1 MVVHRPY
8 GRDVPGVV
16 AAAPAP
22 PAREAGVAVSSGGG
36 GGSPATSAS
45 TMSASEAS
53 SSPLVGMMCADSDSS
68 STVPLSSP
76 PIQMDSPNGQ
86 PRDGLTGPTF
96 QSSSPGWGTPCGVAA
111 PGITLSWSDLTY
123 TLLLPA
129 SARRAAARAAAVRA
143 ARTAASATAAES
155 GELLP
160 PPVDDAGGAEPDD
173 SDGVDVDSL
182 DEQEARDGVRHI
194 LRGVSGRVASGQVL
208 AIMGPSGCGK
218 TTLLNM
224 LAGRVAKSRTHL
236 AGGVVRVDGVRRAP
250 GSFRRLAAYVAQD
263 DVLFGELTVREH
275 IAFAAS
281 LRVGTLADV
290 APVTSGLLSE
300 LRLGHVADSR
310 IGSPLVRGVS
320 GGERKRTAIA
330 MELVAAPPLVFLD
343 EPTSAV
349 DAANA
354 LVVADSL
361 VSLAAGG
368 RAVVTTIHQPR
379 SDIFARFD
387 LLMLLARGG
396 DVAYFGPAADV
407 VSYFAGLSLPCP
419 ERVNPADFIVD
430 LVSVRPPGAV
440 SASSLSSS
448 AASAGLS
455 PSSADISC
463 SPSAAATAVVDEAVV
478 ASANLQLILKAGKAQ
493 QLAVR
498 ASPNGPASPTIA
510 TTEVSMSPS
519 AAIVDAAGALPVGS
533 ATSQEVWSA
542 GGIKAAVGRL
552 FGRPVAGVTIK
563 RRARM
568 AANAAAAG
576 GATDG
581 AGSRGLHSGAS
592 SPTVV
597 LSRHRVRPDAAVD
610 ALAEEPDVFVPWTR
624 QFGTLLRRSAVLN
637 LRERTFN
644 RSRLAQ
650 AVVVSSFTGV
660 TFYKVGASRTGSVD
674 DIIIVGNVL
683 AMVIVSQLMTA
694 TTGLALSFPTERA
707 IMLRE
712 RASGSYGVS
721 AYILAKTLAEGVRN
735 SIFSLLFS
743 AIIYF
748 LLGLKPTVASFGIFA
763 ATLLAT
769 SMMGESVGL
778 VAASAVSSIR
788 AVAVLMPLSLAA
800 PLLYSGAVLPRTE
813 TPVFLRWAYS
823 VSYVSYAFSALLKNQ
838 FGGLLFERPPFTFSA
853 GVMTGED
860 ALLVW
865 QAKDLSIG
873 TCVGVVCAQA
883 LAFRLIAYAVLRRR
897 GPRFD
902 VSV

>member
-1 MVVHRPY
+1 MS
-8 GRDVPGVV
+8 G
-16 AAAPAP
+16 A
-22 PAREAGVAVSSGGG
+22 GGG
-36 GGSPATSAS
+36 ADGDGSPAGPAS
-45 TMSASEAS
+45 GVSTSEAA
-53 SSPLVGMMCADSDSS
+53 SSPLMGMVCADSDGS

-76 PIQMDSPNGQ
+76 PLKLDSPDGV
-86 PRDGLTGPTF
+86 PRDGLAEPAPV
-96 QSSSPGWGTPCGVAA
+96 SSWSGWGAARGAAA
-111 PGITLSWSDLTY
+111 PGVTLSWSDLTY

-129 SARRAAARAAAVRA
+129 AARRAAARAAAARA
-143 ARTAASATAAES
+143 ARTAAAAAAVAES
-155 GELLP
+155 GELP
-160 PPVDDAGGAEPDD
+160 PPPDDDGGGGAEPVDVG
-173 SDGVDVDSL
+173 GVDVDSL
-182 DEQEARDGVRHI
+182 DEEEARAGVRHV

-224 LAGRVAKSRTHL
+224 LAGRVAKSRAHL

-275 IAFAAS
+275 IAFAAG
-281 LRVGTLADV
+281 LRVAAVADV
-290 APVTSGLLSE
+290 APITAGLLSE

-330 MELVAAPPLVFLD
+330 VELVAAPPLVFLD
-343 EPTSAV
+343 EPTSAL

-361 VSLAAGG
+361 AALAAAG

-396 DVAYFGPAADV
+396 SVAYYGPATDV
-407 VSYFAGLSLPCP
+407 VTYFAGLSLPCP
-419 ERVNPADFIVD
+419 ERVNPADFIID

-440 SASSLSSS
+440 G
-448 AASAGLS
+448 AASLASFAAKAGAS
-455 PSSADISC
+455 PRTAGTSSN
-463 SPSAAATAVVDEAVV
+463 SPSAAATAAAEEAAV
-478 ASANLQLILKAGKAQ
+478 ASANLQLILKAAKVQ
-493 QLAVR
+493 QLAVG
-498 ASPNGPASPTIA
+498 ASPNGPASPTVA
-510 TTEVSMSPS
+510 TTEVTMSPF
-519 AAIVDAAGALPVGS
+519 AATADVVGGAPFGSVAGRGA
-533 ATSQEVWSA
+533 WSA
-542 GGIKAAVGRL
+542 GGVKAAVGRF
-552 FGRPVAGVTIK
+552 FGQPVAGTTVI

-568 AANAAAAG
+568 AGDAMAAG
-576 GATDG
+576 GATGG
-581 AGSRGLHSGAS
+581 AGDSGLRSGAS

-597 LSRHRVRPDAAVD
+597 LSRHRVRPDAAED
-610 ALAEEPDVFVPWTR
+610 AAAEEPDVLVPWTR
-624 QFGTLLRRSAVLN
+624 QFTTLLRRAAVLN
-637 LRERTFN
+637 LRERAFN

-650 AVVVSSFTGV
+650 AVVVSSFMGV
-660 TFYKVGASRTGSVD
+660 TFYKAGASRTGSVD

-694 TTGLALSFPTERA
+694 TTGLALSFPAERA
-707 IMLRE
+707 MMLRE

-735 SIFSLLFS
+735 SVFSLLFS
-743 AIIYF
+743 TVIYF
-748 LLGLKPTVASFGIFA
+748 LLGLKPTAASFGVFA
-763 ATLLAT
+763 STLLVT

-778 VAASAVSSIR
+778 VAATAVSSIR
-788 AVAVLMPLSLAA
+788 AVAVLMPLTLSA
-800 PLLYSGAVLPRTE
+800 PLLYSGAVLPPSE

-823 VSYVSYAFSALLKNQ
+823 LSYVSYAFSALLKNQ

-860 ALLVW
+860 ALRVW

-883 LAFRLIAYAVLRRR
+883 LAVRLIAYAVLRRR

>member
-1 MVVHRPY
+1 MVA
-8 GRDVPGVV
+8 V
-16 AAAPAP
+16 ASAP
-22 PAREAGVAVSSGGG
+22 PPREAGVVMSGGG
-36 GGSPATSAS
+36 GGTDGDGSPAAAAYV
-45 TMSASEAS
+45 MSASEAA
-53 SSPLVGMMCADSDSS
+53 SSPLMGMMCADSDGS

-76 PIQMDSPNGQ
+76 PLKFDSPDGE
-86 PRDGLTGPTF
+86 PRDGLTGPGL
-96 QSSSPGWGTPCGVAA
+96 QSSLSGWGTSRGAATPGV
-111 PGITLSWSDLTY
+111 TLSWADLTY
-123 TLLLPA
+123 TLILPA
-129 SARRAAARAAAVRA
+129 AARRAAARAAAALA
-143 ARTAASATAAES
+143 ARTAATATVAES

-160 PPVDDAGGAEPDD
+160 PPDDHGCGAEPEDAGG
-173 SDGVDVDSL
+173 VDLDSL
-182 DEQEARDGVRHI
+182 DEEEARNGVRHV

-224 LAGRVAKSRTHL
+224 LAGRVAKSRAHL
-236 AGGVVRVDGVRRAP
+236 AGGVVRVDGMRRAP

-263 DVLFGELTVREH
+263 DALFGELTVREH
-275 IAFAAS
+275 IAFAAG
-281 LRVGTLADV
+281 LRVGAAADV
-290 APVTSGLLSE
+290 APVTAGLLSE
-300 LRLGHVADSR
+300 MRLGHVADSR
-310 IGSPLVRGVS
+310 IGSPLARGVS

-330 MELVAAPPLVFLD
+330 VELVAAPPLVFLD
-343 EPTSAV
+343 EPTSAL

-361 VSLAAGG
+361 AALAAGG

-396 DVAYFGPAADV
+396 SVAYYGPAADV
-407 VSYFAGLSLPCP
+407 VTYFAGLSLPCP
-419 ERVNPADFIVD
+419 ERVNPADFIID

-440 SASSLSSS
+440 GASNFSSFAATAGVSPRTAGTSSS
-448 AASAGLS
+448 S
-455 PSSADISC
+455 PSV
-463 SPSAAATAVVDEAVV
+463 AATAVVEEAAS
-478 ASANLQLILKAGKAQ
+478 ASANLQLILKAGRVQ
-493 QLAVR
+493 QLAVG
-498 ASPNGPASPTIA
+498 ASPNGPASPTMA
-510 TTEVSMSPS
+510 TTVVTMSPS
-519 AAIVDAAGALPVGS
+519 AATMDVVGGSPVGTAAGRGA
-533 ATSQEVWSA
+533 WST
-542 GGIKAAVGRL
+542 GGVMAAVGRF
-552 FGRPVAGVTIK
+552 FGQPVAGTTIK
-563 RRARM
+563 RCARM
-568 AANAAAAG
+568 AAAAVAAG
-576 GATDG
+576 GAAGG
-581 AGSRGLHSGAS
+581 AGTSGLRSGAS

-597 LSRHRVRPDAAVD
+597 LSHHRVRPDAADD
-610 ALAEEPDVFVPWTR
+610 AAAEEPDVLVPWTR
-624 QFGTLLRRSAVLN
+624 QFGTLLRRSVVLN

-694 TTGLALSFPTERA
+694 TTGLALSFPAERA
-707 IMLRE
+707 MMLRE

-721 AYILAKTLAEGVRN
+721 AYILAKTLAEGARN

-743 AIIYF
+743 TIIYF
-748 LLGLKPTVASFGIFA
+748 LLGLKPTAASFGVFA

-769 SMMGESVGL
+769 SLMGESAGL
-778 VAASAVSSIR
+778 VAATAVSSIR
-788 AVAVLMPLSLAA
+788 AVAVLMPLTLAA
-800 PLLYSGAVLPRTE
+800 PLLYSGAVLPPSE
-813 TPVFLRWAYS
+813 TPTFLRWGYS

-860 ALLVW
+860 ALRVW
-865 QAKDLSIG
+865 QAKDLTIG
-873 TCVGVVCAQA
+873 TCVGVVCLQA

-902 VSV
+902 LSV

>member
-1 MVVHRPY
+1 M
-8 GRDVPGVV
+8 V
-16 AAAPAP
+16 AAASIP

-45 TMSASEAS
+45 RMSASEAS
-53 SSPLVGMMCADSDSS
+53 SSPLVGVMCADSDSC

-76 PIQMDSPNGQ
+76 PIGMDSPDGR
-86 PRDGLTGPTF
+86 PRDRLTGPTF
-96 QSSSPGWGTPCGVAA
+96 QSSSPGWGTTRGVAA
-111 PGITLSWSDLTY
+111 PGVTLSWSDLTY
-123 TLLLPA
+123 TLFLPA
-129 SARRAAARAAAVRA
+129 SARRAAARAAAARA
-143 ARTAASATAAES
+143 AHTAASTTATEY

-160 PPVDDAGGAEPDD
+160 HPVDDGGGAEPEDAG
-173 SDGVDVDSL
+173 GVVEDSL
-182 DEQEARDGVRHI
+182 DEQEARDGVRHV

-275 IAFAAS
+275 IAFAAG
-281 LRVGTLADV
+281 LRVGTPADV
-290 APVTSGLLSE
+290 APVTTGLLSE
-300 LRLGHVADSR
+300 MRLGHVADSR

-330 MELVAAPPLVFLD
+330 VELVAAPPLVFLD
-343 EPTSAV
+343 EPTSAL

-354 LVVADSL
+354 LAVADSL
-361 VSLAAGG
+361 ASLAAGG

-396 DVAYFGPAADV
+396 GVAYYGPAADV
-407 VSYFAGLSLPCP
+407 VTYFAGLSLPCP

-440 SASSLSSS
+440 GASTLSSL
-448 AASAGLS
+448 AASAGVS
-455 PSSADISC
+455 PKSADISSC
-463 SPSAAATAVVDEAVV
+463 SPSAATTATVDEAVV
-478 ASANLQLILKAGKAQ
+478 AFANLQLILKAGKAQ
-493 QLAVR
+493 QLAVG

-519 AAIVDAAGALPVGS
+519 AATMDIVGASPVDS
-533 ATSQEVWSA
+533 ATRQGAWSA
-542 GGIKAAVGRL
+542 GDIKAAVGRL
-552 FGRPVAGVTIK
+552 FGQPVAGVTIK
-563 RRARM
+563 RRARVAAKSM
-568 AANAAAAG
+568 APG
-576 GATDG
+576 GATG
-581 AGSRGLHSGAS
+581 VVGSSGLRSGAS

-597 LSRHRVRPDAAVD
+597 LSRHRVRPDVAVD
-610 ALAEEPDVFVPWTR
+610 VDAEEPDVLVPWTR

-674 DIIIVGNVL
+674 DIIVVGNVL

-694 TTGLALSFPTERA
+694 TTGLALSFPAERA
-707 IMLRE
+707 MMLRE

-743 AIIYF
+743 TIIYF
-748 LLGLKPTVASFGIFA
+748 LLGLKPTGASFGIFA

-769 SMMGESVGL
+769 SIMGESVGL

-788 AVAVLMPLSLAA
+788 AVAVLMPLTLAA

-838 FGGLLFERPPFTFSA
+838 FEGLLFERPPFTFSA

-865 QAKDLSIG
+865 QAKGLSIG

-883 LAFRLIAYAVLRRR
+883 LAIRLIAYAVLRRR

>member
-1 MVVHRPY
+1 M
-8 GRDVPGVV
+8 
-16 AAAPAP
+16 
-22 PAREAGVAVSSGGG
+22 SGGG
-36 GGSPATSAS
+36 SGAVGDGSPAASAS
-45 TMSASEAS
+45 AMSASEAA
-53 SSPLVGMMCADSDSS
+53 SSPLLGMMCADSDGS
-68 STVPLSSP
+68 STAPLSSP
-76 PIQMDSPNGQ
+76 PLKLDSPDEE
-86 PRDGLTGPTF
+86 PRDGLAGPGL
-96 QSSSPGWGTPCGVAA
+96 QSSWSGWGTSRGVAA
-111 PGITLSWSDLTY
+111 PRLTLAWSDLTY

-129 SARRAAARAAAVRA
+129 AARRSAARA
-143 ARTAASATAAES
+143 ARTAASATVAES
-155 GELLP
+155 GELAP
-160 PPVDDAGGAEPDD
+160 PDDDSGGAESEDAG
-173 SDGVDVDSL
+173 GVDVDSL
-182 DEQEARDGVRHI
+182 DEEEARNGVRHV

-224 LAGRVAKSRTHL
+224 VAGRVTKSRAHL

-250 GSFRRLAAYVAQD
+250 GSFCRLAAYVAQD

-275 IAFAAS
+275 IAFAAG
-281 LRVGTLADV
+281 LRVGVAADV
-290 APVTSGLLSE
+290 APVTASLLSE
-300 LRLGHVADSR
+300 MRLGHVADSR

-330 MELVAAPPLVFLD
+330 VELVAAPPLVFLD
-343 EPTSAV
+343 EPTSAL

-361 VSLAAGG
+361 TALAAGG

-396 DVAYFGPAADV
+396 SVAYYGPAADV
-407 VSYFAGLSLPCP
+407 VTYFAGLSLPCP
-419 ERVNPADFIVD
+419 ERVNPADFIID

-440 SASSLSSS
+440 GASNPSYFATTAGVSPRTASS
-448 AASAGLS
+448 
-455 PSSADISC
+455 
-463 SPSAAATAVVDEAVV
+463 SPSAAAPAAAEKAKV
-478 ASANLQLILKAGKAQ
+478 ASANLRLILKAGKVQ
-493 QLAVR
+493 QLAVG
-498 ASPNGPASPTIA
+498 ASPNGPASPTMA
-510 TTEVSMSPS
+510 TTEVTMSPS
-519 AAIVDAAGALPVGS
+519 AATMDVVGRSPVGS
-533 ATSQEVWSA
+533 AAGPGAWS
-542 GGIKAAVGRL
+542 GGGVKAAVGRF
-552 FGRPVAGVTIK
+552 FGQPVAGMTIK

-568 AANAAAAG
+568 AANALGAG
-576 GATDG
+576 GAAVG
-581 AGSRGLHSGAS
+581 AGPSGLRSATT

-597 LSRHRVRPDAAVD
+597 MSRHRVRPDAADD
-610 ALAEEPDVFVPWTR
+610 ATAEEPDVLVPWTR

-660 TFYKVGASRTGSVD
+660 TFYNVGASRTGSVD
-674 DIIIVGNVL
+674 DIIVVGNVL
-683 AMVIVSQLMTA
+683 VMLIVSQLMTA
-694 TTGLALSFPTERA
+694 TTGLALSFPAERA
-707 IMLRE
+707 MMLRE

-743 AIIYF
+743 TIIYF
-748 LLGLKPTVASFGIFA
+748 LLGLKPTATSFGIFA

-769 SMMGESVGL
+769 SLMGESVGL
-778 VAASAVSSIR
+778 VAATAVSSIR
-788 AVAVLMPLSLAA
+788 AVAILMPLTLAA
-800 PLLYSGAVLPRTE
+800 PLLYSGGVLPPSE
-813 TPVFLRWAYS
+813 TPTFLRWAYS

-838 FGGLLFERPPFTFSA
+838 FGGLLFERPPFSFGA

-860 ALLVW
+860 ALRVW

-883 LAFRLIAYAVLRRR
+883 LALRLIAYAVLRRR